1 MGSSLANEV
10 YQLTMLYKVWRF
22 QGRILMQLT
31 LYKTL
36 TATCLN
42 FLNTFSFPFVKGW
55 AIPKDGVS

>member
-42 FLNTFSFPFVKGW
+42 LF
-55 AIPKDGVS
+55 